1 MSLPLRHLLIPVD
14 ESKASRDA
22 FQWTIDQMYRQGDT
36 VHLLHVVAPGV
47 RVVINTDLGLDEIVN
62 DGGENARKLEDHA
75 REYLTSTFVPVL
87 EEKKVP
93 YQVEIVRFATDNES
107 IGAVVCKRAA
117 QLNAA
122 AVVMA
127 KHTRGSIAEF
137 IVGSVTSYCTHNCA
151 SPVLVMH
158 AD

>member
-1 MSLPLRHLLIPVD
+1 MSLALRHLLIPVD
-14 ESKASRDA
+14 ESKASRNA
-22 FQWTIDQMYRQGDT
+22 FQWAIDHLYRPGDT
-36 VHLLHVVAPGV
+36 VHLFHVVTAGV
-47 RVVINTDLGLDEIVN
+47 KVFINTDLGLDEIVD
-62 DGGENARKLEDHA
+62 DGGENSRKLEEEA
-75 REYLTSTFVPVL
+75 RDYLTSTFVPVL
-87 EEKKVP
+87 EEKKIP

-117 QLNAA
+117 VLNAA

-127 KHTRGSIAEF
+127 KHARGSIAEF
-137 IVGSVTSYCTHNCA
+137 FVGSVTSYCTHNCA